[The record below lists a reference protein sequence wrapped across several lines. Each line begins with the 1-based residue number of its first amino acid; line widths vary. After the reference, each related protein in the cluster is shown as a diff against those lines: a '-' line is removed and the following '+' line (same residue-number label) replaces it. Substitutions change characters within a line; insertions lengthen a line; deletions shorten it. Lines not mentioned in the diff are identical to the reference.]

1 MTTTQEQVR
10 IQQKQ
15 MLGLMGKFD
24 KDPGRYRP
32 LYYGVPITVPVEVGG
47 IGRASI
53 TINNQPYLMT
63 HLLHQI
69 VGNTN
74 DYSTTGLAQDGQ
86 YLISWKD
93 EQSNYQN
100 VPIPADML
108 FGSVRSGYIIP
119 LAYPIPFAGNKT
131 LTFEITNLYTRVL
144 VPEVDTFTVYIA
156 IAGPADWGELYP
168 QGG

>member
-1 MTTTQEQVR
+1 MNPEEVR
-10 IQQKQ
+10 KQQQ
-15 MLGLMGKFD
+15 RMLGLMGHFD

-32 LYYGVPITVPVEVGG
+32 LYYGVPITVAVEVGS
-47 IGRASI
+47 IGRGSI

-63 HLLHQI
+63 HVLHQI

-74 DYSTTGLAQDGQ
+74 DYSTLGLAQDGQ
-86 YLISWKD
+86 YLISFKD

-100 VPIPADML
+100 APIPADML
-108 FGSVRSGYIIP
+108 FGSVRSGYVNP

-131 LTFEITNLYTRVL
+131 LTFEITNMYTRL
-144 VPEVDTFTVYIA
+144 FAPEAPTFTVYIA
-156 IAGPADWGELYP
+156 IAGVADWGDLYP